1 MTAATPVSP
10 RDDLDRKIQQA
21 YEQNR
26 KRIEEVKKE
35 PTIWEL
41 VKAYWELFKAA

>member
-26 KRIEEVKKE
+26 KRIEEVKKK
-35 PTIWEL
+35 PTPWEL